1 MKCPASST
9 FSRKKHRMNRT
20 NSEAAVYV
28 DSVETQEKPVE
39 IDLYAD
45 WTAFERLTPDE
56 QARLAVHPATT
67 AAKEDSAIEDSAQ
80 SAECI
85 TDSGQASTS
94 FVDTDTAEGRDI
106 VEEQTLS
113 DLNDDQLQ
121 LDGHTA
127 ENQPSSSSSHIGDD
141 LGEAGTLISEQIQ
154 PEQPDYASTGQT
166 LNGDENS
173 EGKEAGSDVPVT
185 PSGSLGGLESD
196 VEFTGA
202 LSRGVC
208 IACGAESST
217 DDLFCLACGVFIEDI
232 S

>member
-1 MKCPASST
+1 VWPVSAWCCRIKGPASSK

-28 DSVETQEKPVE
+28 DSVEAQEHSVE

-45 WTAFERLTPDE
+45 WTAFERLTHDE

-80 SAECI
+80 SPECI
-85 TDSGQASTS
+85 TDSGQASAS
-94 FVDTDTAEGRDI
+94 FVDTDSAERRDI
-106 VEEQTLS
+106 VDEQTLS

-141 LGEAGTLISEQIQ
+141 LGEAGSLISAQMQ
-154 PEQPDYASTGQT
+154 PEQPDYASTRQT
-166 LNGDENS
+166 LN
-173 EGKEAGSDVPVT
+173 
-185 PSGSLGGLESD
+185 
-196 VEFTGA
+196 
-202 LSRGVC
+202 R
-208 IACGAESST
+208 
-217 DDLFCLACGVFIEDI
+217 DDNAQEKD
-232 S
+232 